1 MHPVTSRR
9 TFLGQLTSLPILSHY
24 SKPLHLFALPGMKSR
39 AAMLAE
45 DQPQFSHP
53 QIIRYDSQ
61 CFTIHGQ
68 DRFLYSASFHY
79 CRCPRELWRDRM
91 LKLKLA
97 GINTIETYVFW
108 NYHEPMEGRADMTE
122 LEAFITLVK
131 EMGLW
136 MILRIGPYACAEWDA
151 GGFPH
156 WIIAQQFPLRSDAP
170 ESIKTS
176 QGWYDL
182 VLPIA
187 RKNMITEDGPVILV
201 QIENEYDFWPLPA
214 AQKVKYITALAN
226 MAWKRGIN
234 VPLITNWCRQTRDDS
249 NPLMARITDTCDFYP
264 RWNIQ
269 KQITPELA
277 KLRKQKPMSPLGVAE
292 LQGGWFS
299 QYGGKLSVDQP
310 GVDAAQLN
318 LLTKSVIEQGVSFA
332 NFYMGF
338 GGTNFQ
344 WAARLITTSYDYAA
358 PLREPGGLWSKY
370 YAARLIGSFLDQF
383 GSMTV
388 RAGEAESAVS
398 THPGVSVSLRRSRQ
412 SGVLFVRENAN
423 ADQKFQLKFPD
434 PAGENGQQITIP
446 SQGKLAISAR
456 GMKLL
461 PVQIPVCGEQ
471 LRYSSVE
478 FLACG
483 RLGDRDVLFVYG
495 APGELAEIALLAE
508 QEPQIQG
515 AVLYQSFDA
524 ETRTAIFA
532 TTVGMSPQMFLWN
545 GKLQIVVLPRR
556 LAGRAWMVEQPSSG
570 ADRRIDAA
578 VLTDCALMSASQ
590 ADQSRAAMTLEY
602 VEGDHPLCVL
612 TARQPVAFLVDGKP
626 AKFEYDPLWRRCQVE
641 ISTPQLPCRP
651 VALNTGEFLVERFDL
666 AQGEWLNTAPTVLEK
681 LGGLPYGY
689 VKYRAAFEYRNQ
701 SRLYLE
707 TQTEDPKQVF
717 LNGHRIPELSSPE
730 KLVSCELDHWAKK
743 GTNLLEISYEAF
755 GSPNGGSAMAEM
767 KGITSIRLG
776 DQRSSSAIDKVA
788 IQRFPSAPL
797 TTPHRAVPSQEW
809 RPGRPGQPDGAADLV
824 PAYTWFRAAFPL
836 RGSAEHFCPWK
847 LRVDADRD
855 ALLYVNGRFAGYYQ
869 AAGPQSEFYMPEPWL
884 HLDGTTDNVV
894 AVMLA
899 YTDGLRPL
907 KELLISPY
915 EEFATRKTQVEMRW
929 T

>member
-1 MHPVTSRR
+1 MTSRR
-9 TFLGQLTSLPILSHY
+9 TFLGQLTSLPILSHF
-24 SKPLHLFALPGMKSR
+24 SKPMQLFALPGMDSR
-39 AAMLAE
+39 GAMVAE
-45 DQPQFSHP
+45 GQPQFSHP
-53 QIIRYDSQ
+53 EIIRYDSQ

-68 DRFLYSASFHY
+68 DRFLYSACFHY

-108 NYHEPMEGRADMTE
+108 NYHEPVEGQADMTE
-122 LEAFITLVK
+122 IEAFIALVK

-136 MILRIGPYACAEWDA
+136 MILRIGPYVCAEWDA

-170 ESIKTS
+170 ESIETS
-176 QGWYDL
+176 QHWYDL

-187 RKNMITEDGPVILV
+187 RKNMITADGPVILI
-201 QIENEYDFWPLPA
+201 QIENEYDYWPLPGP
-214 AQKVKYITALAN
+214 QKLKYITALAN
-226 MAWKRGIN
+226 MAWSGGIN

-249 NPLMARITDTCDFYP
+249 DPVMARITDTCDFYP

-269 KQITPELA
+269 KEITPGLA
-277 KLRKQKPMSPLGVAE
+277 KLRKEKPMSPLGIAE

-299 QYGGKLSVDQP
+299 QYGGKLSVDQQ
-310 GVDAAQLN
+310 GIDAAQLN
-318 LLTKSVIEQGVSFA
+318 LLTKSVIEQGASFTS
-332 NFYMGF
+332 FYMGF

-344 WAARLITTSYDYAA
+344 WAARKITTSYDYAA

-370 YAARLIGSFLDQF
+370 YAARLIGNFLDQF

-398 THPGVSVSLRRSRQ
+398 THPGVSVSLRKNQQ
-412 SGVLFVRENAN
+412 SGLLYVRENAD
-423 ADQKFQLKFPD
+423 ADQKFQIKFPD

-446 SQGKLAISAR
+446 SQGRLTISAR

-483 RLGDRDVLFVYG
+483 RLGDRNVLFVYG

-508 QEPQIQG
+508 EEPQIQG

-545 GKLQIVVLPRR
+545 GKLQIVVLPRD
-556 LAGRAWMVEQPSSG
+556 LAERAWMAEQRSSG
-570 ADRRIDAA
+570 AEKRIDAA
-578 VLTDCALMSASQ
+578 VITDCALMSAGQ
-590 ADQSRAAMTLEY
+590 ADRGGAAMTLEY
-602 VEGDHPLCVL
+602 AGGDHPLSVL
-612 TARQPVAFLVDGKP
+612 TARQPVAVLVDGKP
-626 AKFEYDPLWRRCQVE
+626 AKFEYDPLWQSCQVE
-641 ISTPQLPCRP
+641 ISTPQLPCQP
-651 VALNTGEFLVERFDL
+651 VALNAGEFLVERFDL

-681 LGGLPYGY
+681 LGRLPYGY

-701 SRLYLE
+701 SRLFLE

-717 LNGHRIPELSSPE
+717 LNGRWIPELSSPE

-743 GTNLLEISYEAF
+743 GMNLLEISYEAF
-755 GSPNGGSAMAEM
+755 GSVNGGAAMEEL

-776 DQRSSSAIDKVA
+776 GRQKSEAIAKVA
-788 IQRFPSAPL
+788 IQRFPATQL
-797 TTPHRAVPSQEW
+797 TTQHGAASSQMW
-809 RPGRPGQPDGAADLV
+809 RPGRPGEPDGAADLV
-824 PAYTWFRAAFPL
+824 PAYTWFQAASPL
-836 RGSAEHFCPWK
+836 LGSAEYFCPWK
-847 LRVDADRD
+847 IRIDADRD
-855 ALLYVNGRFAGYYQ
+855 ALLYLNGKFVGYYQ
-869 AAGPQSEFYMPEPWL
+869 TIGPQREFYLPEPWL
-884 HLDGTTDNVV
+884 HLDGRTENVV

-899 YTDGLRPL
+899 YTDGLRHL
-907 KELLISPY
+907 KELVISPY
-915 EEFATRKTQVEMRW
+915 EEFAARRTPVELRW
-929 T
+929 S